1 MKNLIFS
8 AAFGLVLMFSC
19 KSDTTGNAA
28 SGVEPGTPS
37 VEATTKAAN
46 NQVTPADNPFKQDE
60 AAVPVG
66 PVTSMTF
73 AETEY
78 DFGTVTE
85 GEKVKH
91 VYKFTNSGS
100 EPLIISNAKAT
111 CGCTVPEWPREP
123 VAPGDS
129 GELTVVFDTKNKGKV
144 GGQLQ
149 TKRVTITANTDPVN
163 SYVNIKGKVERTAAQ
178 QAEKDAAKAAKTPG

>member
-1 MKNLIFS
+1 MKNLGFLM
-8 AAFGLVLMFSC
+8 ALCVLLMASC
-19 KSDTTGNAA
+19 KSDTATTATAPAA
-28 SGVEPGTPS
+28 PT
-37 VEATTKAAN
+37 VEATAKANEVKPAN
-46 NQVTPADNPFKQDE
+46 NPLE

-66 PVTSMTF
+66 PVTSIEF

-85 GEKVKH
+85 GEKVTH
-91 VYKFTNSGS
+91 VYKFKNTGQ

-111 CGCTVPEWPREP
+111 CGCTVPNWPREP
-123 VAPGDS
+123 IAPGDD

-149 TKRVTITANTDPVN
+149 TKRVTVTANTDPVN

-178 QAEKDAAKAAKTPG
+178 QAEKDAAKAKQAG